1 MKFLRCAA
9 LLTVALAKKLTL
21 RSAGTGKANHFNI
34 VTSRAAAAAAAAAA

>member
-34 VTSRAAAAAAAAAA
+34 VTSRAAAAAA